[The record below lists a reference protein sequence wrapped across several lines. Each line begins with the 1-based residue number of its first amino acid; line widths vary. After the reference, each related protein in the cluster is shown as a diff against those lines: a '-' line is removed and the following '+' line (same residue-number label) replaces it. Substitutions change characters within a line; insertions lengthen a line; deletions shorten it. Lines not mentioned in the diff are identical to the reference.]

1 MQSHGG
7 AGPQA
12 VSNGATATAL
22 GCAPTCRAPPLPRY
36 TPSQFAT
43 SDSDSLPSPPMGDPV
58 VAVPLEALEHFSNPI
73 DMNSPGVYNVL
84 SDITADMPKL
94 FRGGT

>member
-1 MQSHGG
+1 
-7 AGPQA
+7 
-12 VSNGATATAL
+12 
-22 GCAPTCRAPPLPRY
+22 
-36 TPSQFAT
+36 
-43 SDSDSLPSPPMGDPV
+43 MGDPV